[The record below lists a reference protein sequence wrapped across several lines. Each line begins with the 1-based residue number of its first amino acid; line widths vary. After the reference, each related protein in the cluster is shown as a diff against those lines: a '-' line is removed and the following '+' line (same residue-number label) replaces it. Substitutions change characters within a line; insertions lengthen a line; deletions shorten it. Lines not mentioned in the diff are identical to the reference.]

1 MAVCKNCLLPDV
13 VPGAAFDARGICRF
27 CQEYSTIDQG
37 AAERLHAARCADLEQ
52 ALQACRGQGEYDCLV
67 PLSGGKD
74 SVYLIYKLKE
84 EYGLRV
90 CAQTTDSNIGAVAW
104 SNIRRALDKLDVEHI
119 VYRPSQEFYRKL
131 FRFLLQNQ
139 EERGAVH
146 TVSYIYAPL
155 FEGNALQL
163 AVEKR
168 IPLILAG
175 YSPGQPNPER
185 MEYELPRLA
194 IAQVDWTPPELR
206 DSGLFDEADLARFWN
221 PQRYAPSTPFPR
233 YLAPYHAW
241 PYNQDDTMKKV
252 VELGLVASSKHAS
265 PVYSNYPIN
274 WLLMYS
280 DLKNLGYNP
289 YAPEFATLIREGQ
302 ASRLYWK
309 IMGPIVNFM
318 IRQQIYLGHNVK
330 THLDWLGLTPEA
342 LVINRPRRPEWPA
355 FVYADERDRSQKA
368 YGRE

>member
-1 MAVCKNCLLPDV
+1 MAVCKNCLLPDA

-27 CQEYSTIDQG
+27 CQEYSTIDHG

-131 FRFLLQNQ
+131 FWFLLQNQ

-146 TVSYIYAPL
+146 TVSDIYAPL

-175 YSPGQPNPER
+175 YSPGRPNPER
-185 MEYELPRLA
+185 IWSMNCRGWPSRRSIGRLPHCGTVACLMRQTWHAFGTPSAMLPA
-194 IAQVDWTPPELR
+194 RHFRATWRHTPP
-206 DSGLFDEADLARFWN
+206 
-221 PQRYAPSTPFPR
+221 
-233 YLAPYHAW
+233 
-241 PYNQDDTMKKV
+241 
-252 VELGLVASSKHAS
+252 
-265 PVYSNYPIN
+265 
-274 WLLMYS
+274 
-280 DLKNLGYNP
+280 
-289 YAPEFATLIREGQ
+289 
-302 ASRLYWK
+302 
-309 IMGPIVNFM
+309 GPTT
-318 IRQQIYLGHNVK
+318 R
-330 THLDWLGLTPEA
+330 
-342 LVINRPRRPEWPA
+342 RRP
-355 FVYADERDRSQKA
+355 
-368 YGRE
+368 